1 MDKSIVLN
9 ILLAQVA
16 SDAAKGI
23 GSQLVSRSISKIRPL
38 IDDAR
43 RNGYSAKDLYIK
55 RAITK
60 IAKSN
65 NKDIRFSVIKDE
77 EKVAK
82 FIVYFDFRLDGRREQ
97 VSFHSFDHS
106 LEKFVKNS
114 QRSSWIKL
122 HRGGSEKDDSR
133 WSIGKICLL
142 QGLLEKREGIEP
154 TFNAYWH

>member
-1 MDKSIVLN
+1 MDKGIVLD

-23 GSQLVSRSISKIRPL
+23 RSQLVSRSISKIRPL
-38 IDDAR
+38 IDEAR
-43 RNGYSAKDLYIK
+43 RNGYSAKDVHVK

-77 EKVAK
+77 EEVAI

-106 LEKFVKNS
+106 LQKFVKNS
-114 QRSSWIKL
+114 ERSSWIKL
-122 HRGGSEKDDSR
+122 HRGGSEKEDSR
-133 WSIGKICLL
+133 WSIGRIAFSI
-142 QGLLEKREGIEP
+142 GLIEKREGIELN
-154 TFNAYWH
+154 FDAKRQ